1 MDISNDGSNEEPIK
15 EKNYFAN
22 ISKVPQEGRDKSF
35 VPVLVLNITIKQ
47 ETNSI
52 LILTLGRNMIA

>member
-1 MDISNDGSNEEPIK
+1 MDISNDGSDEEPIK

-22 ISKVPQEGRDKSF
+22 ISKVPQEGRDKGF

-47 ETNSI
+47 ETN
-52 LILTLGRNMIA
+52 